1 MADERLRAIQQRAEA
16 RLFAIPGVHLV
27 GLGPK
32 EVGGQPTNEI
42 AIKIGVR
49 RKRPAAEL
57 PADELIPSEIEGVK
71 TDVIEGP
78 PGRRRAGLPA
88 VLYQKAKDGDLID
101 ELKYRPLSGGVN
113 LCPKGLRGTATLGV
127 FCRVENDASD
137 TKIFALT
144 CLHCIV
150 PDFLPEDAPSRWL
163 GKKVGQPTGKDSC
176 CKSSSHIFGK
186 VYNAAPKLDVA
197 LVRVNAGRGYLREI
211 EEIGLVVGSN
221 PLQSDPTEVP
231 FLVKKRGAASALSGG
246 WLAVFNTT
254 ASITVRGHTYLVRGV
269 HVIKPNALPGHPE
282 GGLFATEG
290 DSGSAVLD
298 KQNRVIGILFGGVE
312 ELVDDASIPGGKRVV
327 SFDYVIPIQKIFDFF
342 ASEGDEALR
351 LPLEIATGTVRGQEY
366 VVPKASPRTA
376 LDEAEADDEL
386 EPAPLEEDA
395 RRTRIGGWYADLY
408 YRYRDEVE
416 ELING
421 NRHMATIW
429 HRRGGA
435 ALMHAFG
442 RVLRLPTE
450 RVPTTLDGRSLAD
463 CLAGF
468 ARALARFGSEP
479 LRRDLAAVQPTL
491 PEVSGLCYSEILEA
505 LAAVDRDLPV
515 AI

>member
-32 EVGGQPTNEI
+32 EVGGKPTTEI

-49 RKRPAAEL
+49 RKRPAAEI
-57 PADELIPSEIEGVK
+57 PADELIPPEIEGVK

-78 PGRRRAGLPA
+78 PGRRRAALPG

-101 ELKYRPLSGGVN
+101 YIKYRPLAGGVN
-113 LCPKGLRGTATLGV
+113 MCPKGLTGTSTLGV
-127 FCRVENDASD
+127 FCRVKGDPTDS
-137 TKIFALT
+137 KIFALT

-150 PDFLPEDAPSRWL
+150 PDFLPTDPASRWL

-197 LVRVNAGRGYLREI
+197 LVRVNAGKGYLREI
-211 EEIGLVVGSN
+211 EEIGLVKGSN
-221 PLQSDPTEVP
+221 PLLSDPTTVP

-254 ASITVRGHTYLVRGV
+254 AQVVVKGNTIFVRGV

-282 GGLFATEG
+282 GGIFSTLG

-298 KQNRVIGILFGGVE
+298 DQDRVIGILFMGVD
-312 ELVDDASIPGGKRVV
+312 ELVADSSIPGGKRVV
-327 SFDYVIPIQKIFDFF
+327 SFDYVIPIGKIFDFF
-342 ASEGDEALR
+342 ENDGDAALR
-351 LPLEIATGTVRGQEY
+351 LPLEIATATQRGQEFT
-366 VVPKASPRTA
+366 VPQAVPRTA
-376 LDEAEADDEL
+376 LDEEPDEP

-395 RRTRIGGWYADLY
+395 RRTRLGGWYADLY

-416 ELING
+416 GLING

-442 RVLRLPTE
+442 RVLRQPTE
-450 RVPTTLDGRSLAD
+450 RVPATLDGRSLAD

-479 LRRDLAAVQPTL
+479 LKRDLAAVQPTV
-491 PEVSGLCYSEILEA
+491 PDVSGLCYSEILEA
-505 LAAVDRDLPV
+505 LAAADRDLPV